1 MPTQND
7 SSTSSVQLG
16 EGSNQAGGPNVDQV
30 FSLFKD
36 YLQNQLE
43 TKTKEIEQKSKI
55 DKEVVRLKYRGNQKQ
70 FELNAAIDSFL
81 ESIESE
87 TQQSQPSSDR
97 IRSLAQDAREL
108 LRKRQKLIKIAD
120 KSRDG
125 WQVVA
130 EYESDELASGSEDE
144 KRLKKARGTASRKRR
159 QTDRGKRR
167 GLVEVVII
175 SFFAV
180 GPSMTSFY
188 FVNSHNLDP
197 LAYPTISFVFVSLL
211 RELKGKIIY
220 VRLSEAN

>member
-1 MPTQND
+1 MPTEND

-16 EGSNQAGGPNVDQV
+16 EDSNQAGGPVVDQV

-70 FELNAAIDSFL
+70 FELNGAIDSFL

-108 LRKRQKLIKIAD
+108 PRKRQKLIKIAN

-125 WQVVA
+125 WQVEA
-130 EYESDELASGSEDE
+130 EYKSDELASGSEDK
-144 KRLKKARGTASRKRR
+144 KRLKKARETASRKRH
-159 QTDRGKRR
+159 QKDQANNERGKKARFSGGGDNQLFHGR
-167 GLVEVVII
+167 T
-175 SFFAV
+175 FND
-180 GPSMTSFY
+180 
-188 FVNSHNLDP
+188 FV
-197 LAYPTISFVFVSLL
+197 LL
-211 RELKGKIIY
+211 CEF
-220 VRLSEAN
+220 S

>member
-1 MPTQND
+1 MPTEND

-16 EGSNQAGGPNVDQV
+16 EAGASNQAGGPVVDQV

-70 FELNAAIDSFL
+70 FELNAAIDSIL

-87 TQQSQPSSDR
+87 TQQSQPSNDR
-97 IRSLAQDAREL
+97 IRSLAKDAREL

-144 KRLKKARGTASRKRR
+144 KRLKKARETASRKRR
-159 QTDRGKRR
+159 QKDQANNERGKKARFIGGGDNQLFR
-167 GLVEVVII
+167 GKTFSDFV
-175 SFFAV
+175 
-180 GPSMTSFY
+180 Y
-188 FVNSHNLDP
+188 FVNSHNLDS
-197 LAYPTISFVFVSLL
+197 LAYPTIFLVCL
-211 RELKGKIIY
+211 IITGI
-220 VRLSEAN
+220 EG

>member
-1 MPTQND
+1 MPTEND

-16 EGSNQAGGPNVDQV
+16 EGSNQAGDPVVDQV

-36 YLQNQLE
+36 DLQNQLE

-130 EYESDELASGSEDE
+130 EYESDELASGSEEE
-144 KRLKKARGTASRKRR
+144 KRLKKARETASRERR
-159 QTDRGKRR
+159 QKDQANNERGKKARFSGGGDNQLFR
-167 GLVEVVII
+167 GRT
-175 SFFAV
+175 FND
-180 GPSMTSFY
+180 
-188 FVNSHNLDP
+188 FV
-197 LAYPTISFVFVSLL
+197 LL
-211 RELKGKIIY
+211 CEF
-220 VRLSEAN
+220 S

>member
-1 MPTQND
+1 M
-7 SSTSSVQLG
+7 
-16 EGSNQAGGPNVDQV
+16 DQV
-30 FSLFKD
+30 SSLFKD

-144 KRLKKARGTASRKRR
+144 KRLKKARETASRKRR
-159 QTDRGKRR
+159 QEDQANNERGKKARFSGGGDNQLFR
-167 GLVEVVII
+167 
-175 SFFAV
+175 SRTFND
-180 GPSMTSFY
+180 
-188 FVNSHNLDP
+188 FV
-197 LAYPTISFVFVSLL
+197 LL
-211 RELKGKIIY
+211 CEF
-220 VRLSEAN
+220 S

>member
-16 EGSNQAGGPNVDQV
+16 EGSNQAGDPVVDQV

-87 TQQSQPSSDR
+87 SQQSQPSSDR

-144 KRLKKARGTASRKRR
+144 KRLKKARETASRKRR
-159 QTDRGKRR
+159 QKDQANNERGKK
-167 GLVEVVII
+167 GEV
-175 SFFAV
+175 
-180 GPSMTSFY
+180 
-188 FVNSHNLDP
+188 
-197 LAYPTISFVFVSLL
+197 
-211 RELKGKIIY
+211 
-220 VRLSEAN
+220 

>member
-1 MPTQND
+1 MPTEND

-16 EGSNQAGGPNVDQV
+16 EGSNQAGGPVVDQV

-36 YLQNQLE
+36 YLQSQLE

-144 KRLKKARGTASRKRR
+144 KRLKKARETASRKRR
-159 QTDRGKRR
+159 QKDQANNERGKKARFSGGGDNQLFR
-167 GLVEVVII
+167 GRTFNDFRFTL
-175 SFFAV
+175 
-180 GPSMTSFY
+180 
-188 FVNSHNLDP
+188 
-197 LAYPTISFVFVSLL
+197 
-211 RELKGKIIY
+211 
-220 VRLSEAN
+220 

>member
-1 MPTQND
+1 MPTEND

-16 EGSNQAGGPNVDQV
+16 EAGASNQAGGPVVDQV

-70 FELNAAIDSFL
+70 FELNAAIDSIL

-87 TQQSQPSSDR
+87 TQQSQPSNDR
-97 IRSLAQDAREL
+97 IRSLAKDAREL
-108 LRKRQKLIKIAD
+108 LRKRQKLI

-144 KRLKKARGTASRKRR
+144 KRLKKARETASRKRR
-159 QTDRGKRR
+159 QKDQANNERGKKARFSGGGDNQLFR
-167 GLVEVVII
+167 GKTF
-175 SFFAV
+175 SD
-180 GPSMTSFY
+180 
-188 FVNSHNLDP
+188 FV
-197 LAYPTISFVFVSLL
+197 LL
-211 RELKGKIIY
+211 CEF
-220 VRLSEAN
+220 S

>member
-16 EGSNQAGGPNVDQV
+16 EGSNQAGGPVVDQV

-87 TQQSQPSSDR
+87 SQQSQPSSDR

-125 WQVVA
+125 
-130 EYESDELASGSEDE
+130 
-144 KRLKKARGTASRKRR
+144 
-159 QTDRGKRR
+159 
-167 GLVEVVII
+167 
-175 SFFAV
+175 
-180 GPSMTSFY
+180 
-188 FVNSHNLDP
+188 
-197 LAYPTISFVFVSLL
+197 
-211 RELKGKIIY
+211 
-220 VRLSEAN
+220 

>member
-1 MPTQND
+1 M
-7 SSTSSVQLG
+7 SK
-16 EGSNQAGGPNVDQV
+16 AII
-30 FSLFKD
+30 K
-36 YLQNQLE
+36 YIY
-43 TKTKEIEQKSKI
+43 KKKKKKKKKKKEIEQKSKI

-130 EYESDELASGSEDE
+130 EYESDELATGSEDE
-144 KRLKKARGTASRKRR
+144 KRLKKARETASRERR
-159 QTDRGKRR
+159 QKDQANNERGKKARFSGGGDNQLFR
-167 GLVEVVII
+167 GRT
-175 SFFAV
+175 FND
-180 GPSMTSFY
+180 
-188 FVNSHNLDP
+188 FV
-197 LAYPTISFVFVSLL
+197 LL
-211 RELKGKIIY
+211 CEF
-220 VRLSEAN
+220 S

>member
-1 MPTQND
+1 MPTEND

-16 EGSNQAGGPNVDQV
+16 EGSNQAGGPVVDQV

-144 KRLKKARGTASRKRR
+144 KRLKKARETASRKRR
-159 QTDRGKRR
+159 QKDQANNERGKKARFS
-167 GLVEVVII
+167 GGGDTVI

-197 LAYPTISFVFVSLL
+197 LAYPTISFVCL
-211 RELKGKIIY
+211 IITGI
-220 VRLSEAN
+220 EG

>member
-1 MPTQND
+1 MPTEND

-16 EGSNQAGGPNVDQV
+16 EGSNQAGGPVVDQV

-130 EYESDELASGSEDE
+130 EYESDELATGSEDE
-144 KRLKKARGTASRKRR
+144 KRLKKARETASRKRR
-159 QTDRGKRR
+159 QKDQANNERGKKARFSGGGDNQLFR
-167 GLVEVVII
+167 GRT
-175 SFFAV
+175 FND
-180 GPSMTSFY
+180 
-188 FVNSHNLDP
+188 FV
-197 LAYPTISFVFVSLL
+197 LL
-211 RELKGKIIY
+211 CEF
-220 VRLSEAN
+220 S

>member
-1 MPTQND
+1 MPTEND

-16 EGSNQAGGPNVDQV
+16 EGSNQAGGPVVDQV

-70 FELNAAIDSFL
+70 FELNAAIDSFIL

-87 TQQSQPSSDR
+87 TQQSQPSSDN
-97 IRSLAQDAREL
+97 IQSLAQDAREL

-120 KSRDG
+120 KLEMVGRSSPNTSPMSWLQDQKTKSASKKLVRLL
-125 WQVVA
+125 VVNA
-130 EYESDELASGSEDE
+130 D
-144 KRLKKARGTASRKRR
+144 RKTR
-159 QTDRGKRR
+159 QTMSAGKRR
-167 GLVEVVII
+167 GLVKVVII

-180 GPSMTSFY
+180 GHSMTSFY

-197 LAYPTISFVFVSLL
+197 LAYPTISFVCL
-211 RELKGKIIY
+211 IITGI
-220 VRLSEAN
+220 EG

>member
-1 MPTQND
+1 MENE
-7 SSTSSVQLG
+7 SSTSSVQSG
-16 EGSNQAGGPNVDQV
+16 EAGASNQAGGPVVDQV

-70 FELNAAIDSFL
+70 FELNAAIDSIL

-87 TQQSQPSSDR
+87 TQQSQPSNDR
-97 IRSLAQDAREL
+97 IRSLAKDAREL

-130 EYESDELASGSEDE
+130 EYESDELASGSVDE
-144 KRLKKARGTASRKRR
+144 KRLKKARETASRKRR
-159 QTDRGKRR
+159 QKDQANNERGKKARFSGGGDNQLFR
-167 GLVEVVII
+167 GKTFSDFVYL
-175 SFFAV
+175 
-180 GPSMTSFY
+180 
-188 FVNSHNLDP
+188 VNSHNLDP
-197 LAYPTISFVFVSLL
+197 LAYPTIFLVCL
-211 RELKGKIIY
+211 IITGI
-220 VRLSEAN
+220 EG

>member
-1 MPTQND
+1 MPTEND
-7 SSTSSVQLG
+7 SSTSSDQLG
-16 EGSNQAGGPNVDQV
+16 EAGASNQVGGPVVDQV

-70 FELNAAIDSFL
+70 FELNAAIDSIL

-87 TQQSQPSSDR
+87 TQQSQPSNDR

-130 EYESDELASGSEDE
+130 EYESDELASGSDDE
-144 KRLKKARGTASRKRR
+144 KRLKKARETASRKRR
-159 QTDRGKRR
+159 QKDQANNERGKKARFSGGGDNQLFR
-167 GLVEVVII
+167 GKT
-175 SFFAV
+175 FND
-180 GPSMTSFY
+180 
-188 FVNSHNLDP
+188 FV
-197 LAYPTISFVFVSLL
+197 LL
-211 RELKGKIIY
+211 CEF
-220 VRLSEAN
+220 S

>member
-16 EGSNQAGGPNVDQV
+16 EGSNQAGGPVVDQV

-87 TQQSQPSSDR
+87 NQQSQPSSDR

-144 KRLKKARGTASRKRR
+144 KRLKKKARETASRKRR
-159 QTDRGKRR
+159 QKDQANNECGKKARFSGGGDNQLFRGRT
-167 GLVEVVII
+167 
-175 SFFAV
+175 FND
-180 GPSMTSFY
+180 
-188 FVNSHNLDP
+188 FV
-197 LAYPTISFVFVSLL
+197 LL
-211 RELKGKIIY
+211 CEF
-220 VRLSEAN
+220 S

>member
-1 MPTQND
+1 MPTEND

-16 EGSNQAGGPNVDQV
+16 EGSNQAGGPVVDQV

-130 EYESDELASGSEDE
+130 EYESDELATGSEDE
-144 KRLKKARGTASRKRR
+144 KRLKKARETASRERR
-159 QTDRGKRR
+159 QKDRQTMSAGKRR

-197 LAYPTISFVFVSLL
+197 LAYPTISFVCL
-211 RELKGKIIY
+211 IITGI
-220 VRLSEAN
+220 EG

>member
-16 EGSNQAGGPNVDQV
+16 EGSNQAGGPVVDQV

-144 KRLKKARGTASRKRR
+144 KRLKKARETASRKRR
-159 QTDRGKRR
+159 QKD
-167 GLVEVVII
+167 
-175 SFFAV
+175 
-180 GPSMTSFY
+180 
-188 FVNSHNLDP
+188 
-197 LAYPTISFVFVSLL
+197 
-211 RELKGKIIY
+211 
-220 VRLSEAN
+220 

>member
-1 MPTQND
+1 MPTEND
-7 SSTSSVQLG
+7 STSSVQLG
-16 EGSNQAGGPNVDQV
+16 EGSNQAGGPVVDQV

-97 IRSLAQDAREL
+97 IRSLAQDAIEL
-108 LRKRQKLIKIAD
+108 LRKRQKSIKIAD

-125 WQVVA
+125 
-130 EYESDELASGSEDE
+130 
-144 KRLKKARGTASRKRR
+144 
-159 QTDRGKRR
+159 
-167 GLVEVVII
+167 
-175 SFFAV
+175 
-180 GPSMTSFY
+180 
-188 FVNSHNLDP
+188 
-197 LAYPTISFVFVSLL
+197 
-211 RELKGKIIY
+211 
-220 VRLSEAN
+220 

>member
-1 MPTQND
+1 MPTEND

-16 EGSNQAGGPNVDQV
+16 EGSNQAGGPLVDQV

-55 DKEVVRLKYRGNQKQ
+55 HKGVVRLKYRGNQKQ
-70 FELNAAIDSFL
+70 FDLNAAIDSFL

-108 LRKRQKLIKIAD
+108 LRKRQKLIKIAE

-125 WQVVA
+125 SQVVA
-130 EYESDELASGSEDE
+130 ECDSDELASGSEDE
-144 KRLKKARGTASRKRR
+144 KRLKKARETANRKRR
-159 QTDRGKRR
+159 QKDQANNERGKKARFC
-167 GLVEVVII
+167 G
-175 SFFAV
+175 SGSFAV

-188 FVNSHNLDP
+188 FVNSHNLDS
-197 LAYPTISFVFVSLL
+197 LA
-211 RELKGKIIY
+211 
-220 VRLSEAN
+220 